1 MAADGAL
8 DFGAEDRETLGMR
21 FGKPL
26 LRLPITFCPQT
37 IAAEVNALPSSAWMP
52 HPQGFAGND
61 AVPLVAADG
70 GLNDRLR
77 GVMAPT
83 EHLARLPYVAA
94 LMAELGGVWGRSRLM
109 GLAAGAEVPGHVDT
123 NYYWRTHIRIH
134 IPVITN
140 PKVIFTCGDESVH
153 MAAGECWTFDSFQR
167 HNVQNRGQEKR
178 VHLVLDTVGG
188 ERLSALLDAAGR
200 ASVPAQPWMPGDR
213 ALPSLKFEQVNTPSV
228 MTPWEMRCHL
238 DYLAAH
244 LPAGTPARDV
254 LRRMD
259 RFISVWHAA
268 WAQFGDREEGR
279 ATYRQLIETARS
291 ELQAIGAGAMRLTN
305 NVPISYALD
314 ALIFAN
320 AVTRVSADQG
330 AAEPA
335 PVALAS

>member
-1 MAADGAL
+1 MGRAL
-8 DFGAEDRETLGMR
+8 DFWDEDRETPRMR
-21 FGKPL
+21 FDKPL
-26 LRLPITFCPQT
+26 LRLPITFCAET
-37 IAAEVNALPSSAWMP
+37 LAAEVNALPSSAWMP

-83 EHLARLPYVAA
+83 EHLARCPYIVA

-109 GLAAGAEVPGHVDT
+109 GLGAGAEVPGHVDT

-140 PKVIFTCGDESVH
+140 PQVTFTCGNESVH

-167 HNVQNRGQEKR
+167 HNVQNKGTEKR

-188 ERLSALLDAAGR
+188 ERLWALLDAAGR
-200 ASVPAQPWMPGDR
+200 DSVPSQPWMPGAR
-213 ALPSLKFEQVNTPSV
+213 ELPPLSFERVNTPWV

-238 DYLAAH
+238 DYLAGH
-244 LPAGTPARDV
+244 LPVGAPARDA
-254 LRRMD
+254 LGRME
-259 RFISVWHAA
+259 RFISTWHAT
-268 WAQFGDREEGR
+268 WAQFGEHEEGQ
-279 ATYRQLIETARS
+279 ASYRQLIETARTD
-291 ELQAIGAGAMRLTN
+291 LKALGAGDMILNN
-305 NVPISYALD
+305 NVPFAYALD

-320 AVTRVSADQG
+320 ALTRTR
-330 AAEPA
+330 AEPGSRA
-335 PVALAS
+335 TASVSLAS